1 MPGSPNRAD
10 LEILLRIMEIY
21 VSDPVR
27 KARGLWRAMPDGLTF
42 DELVERYPRGS
53 DDYELFGTIMIFW
66 ETIGSLMKHGLLNE
80 ELAFDTF
87 LDAPPWKKV
96 EVAFL
101 SLRKEEG
108 KALEGENLEFAY
120 RRSLKW
126 MERNAPQAQR
136 LGSKSIRRRPR
147 SSPRSSR
154 ARV

>member
-1 MPGSPNRAD
+1 
-10 LEILLRIMEIY
+10 MEIY
-21 VSDPVR
+21 LSDPLR
-27 KARGLWRAMPDGLTF
+27 NARRFWRTIPDGLTF
-42 DELVERYPRGS
+42 DGLLERYPRGS
-53 DDYELFGTIMIFW
+53 ENYELFGNMMIFW

-96 EVAFL
+96 EAAFL

-126 MERNAPQAQR
+126 MERHGPRADEVA
-136 LGSKSIRRRPR
+136 SKSIRRR
-147 SSPRSSR
+147 
-154 ARV
+154 ARNT